1 MGGAC
6 TVQPWK
12 PQTSTYTIRLS
23 RKTLNIILQNVL
35 FAFGLKLIALL
46 LIIPGWLTLWLAIF
60 ADIGATV
67 IVVLN
72 SLRLMKSK
80 Y

>member
-1 MGGAC
+1 M
-6 TVQPWK
+6 
-12 PQTSTYTIRLS
+12 
-23 RKTLNIILQNVL
+23 QNVL